1 MRIKHD
7 INGNRC
13 LLLERH
19 DLGGGARGFSIQT
32 QGNLPQTHRNG
43 IGEHTLPEVREYI
56 KECGTKRQKEL
67 FAEGGAK

>member
-13 LLLERH
+13 LSLDSH
-19 DLGGGARGFSIQT
+19 DLGGARGFSIQT

-56 KECGTKRQKEL
+56 RDYGSKRQKEL
-67 FAEGGAK
+67 FAKGGEA